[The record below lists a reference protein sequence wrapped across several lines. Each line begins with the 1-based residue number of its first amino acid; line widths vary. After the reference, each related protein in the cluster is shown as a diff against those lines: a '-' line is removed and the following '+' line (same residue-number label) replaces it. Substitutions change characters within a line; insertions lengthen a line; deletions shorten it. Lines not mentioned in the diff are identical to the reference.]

1 MTGTGFAFAAAIQ
14 PGPLQAFLFRK
25 VTQNGWKHTLPA
37 SLAPL
42 ISDGPIALLILLI
55 LNRFPHN
62 IINYMQA
69 AGGILLLYFAISVFL
84 QLRKTVVYDSS
95 KNHQPRTLFQA
106 VAVNFLNPGPYLG
119 WSLILGPLVIKYWH
133 TEPFYSVVLIGSF
146 YITLTITLAATV
158 LLFGLTKFLN
168 RTVQK
173 NLIIISGIILA
184 LLGLYQ
190 LASGIMNVLK

>member
-1 MTGTGFAFAAAIQ
+1 
-14 PGPLQAFLFRK
+14 
-25 VTQNGWKHTLPA
+25 
-37 SLAPL
+37 
-42 ISDGPIALLILLI
+42 
-55 LNRFPHN
+55 
-62 IINYMQA
+62 MQA
-69 AGGILLLYFAISVFL
+69 AGGILLLYFALSVFL